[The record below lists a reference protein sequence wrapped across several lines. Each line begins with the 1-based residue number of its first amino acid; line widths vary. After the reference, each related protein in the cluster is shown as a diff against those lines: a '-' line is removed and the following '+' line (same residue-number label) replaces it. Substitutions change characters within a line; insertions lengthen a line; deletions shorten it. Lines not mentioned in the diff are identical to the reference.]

1 MQSPP
6 DPSLSPPLDI
16 WVSREML
23 FSDTDIRPCP
33 LLMHLSEPDTDAQTR
48 FWNPLRERLP
58 QLVRVHYFDDIEQ
71 AGPLV
76 VVPHEVKEYLGR
88 ASLNTSGKQ
97 TAAPQNPPKA
107 GSKPGAATRI
117 IRNAIRNYHG
127 LRQIRSYSRQVAA
140 TGRQVVVFS
149 GGFEYEPQ
157 PGEIVIGSSIYRSR
171 DTGIFP
177 MPNWIFDISGLF
189 TPIPKPAKPTIAFDG
204 NTTYPGVYNRLL
216 GRFNFPESLI
226 QKTAVS
232 RSVCRSLSLKTR
244 MVIARWVRK
253 KVVDEVRNAPQL
265 QAHIKERG
273 EFFSLSPE
281 TKLRLRKEYLQGIQD
296 NAYLLCARG
305 DANTDFRTNEVL
317 AAGRIPVIIDTDLLL
332 PPLPGMQW
340 EDFSVM
346 VPFRQINDIG
356 RIVSEFHNRLTE
368 DDFQHKCHL
377 AKTAF
382 ERMLPHHYIGQIIGE
397 IKRKAAQ
404 PSANPDLANARRENS
419 RFQKA

>member
-1 MQSPP
+1 MTSTTS
-6 DPSLSPPLDI
+6 DSVIADARPLDI
-16 WVSREML
+16 WVSKALLLVHEGV
-23 FSDTDIRPCP
+23 RPCP

-88 ASLNTSGKQ
+88 ASLNSSGKQ
-97 TAAPQNPPKA
+97 TAAPQSPP
-107 GSKPGAATRI
+107 KPGAAARI

-140 TGRQVVVFS
+140 TGRHVVVFS
-149 GGFEYEPQ
+149 GGLEYEPQ
-157 PGEIVIGSSIYRSR
+157 PGEIVIGASIYRSR

-177 MPNWIFDISGLF
+177 MPNWIFDISGLH

-226 QKTAVS
+226 QKTAIS
-232 RSVCRSLSLKTR
+232 RSVCRSLSLKAR

-253 KVVDEVRNAPQL
+253 KVVNEVRNAPQL
-265 QAHIKERG
+265 QAHIRERG

-281 TKLRLRKEYLQGIQD
+281 TRIRLRKEYLKSIQD

-340 EDFSVM
+340 EDFSVI
-346 VPFRQINDIG
+346 VPFGQINRIG
-356 RIVSEFHNRLTE
+356 KILDDFHNSLTE

-404 PSANPDLANARRENS
+404 PSANPELANARRENS
-419 RFQKA
+419 MFQKA

>member
-1 MQSPP
+1 MMH
-6 DPSLSPPLDI
+6 SLSGSAGADKQPLDV
-16 WVSREML
+16 WVSKTLLLMDEGK
-23 FSDTDIRPCP
+23 RPCP

-58 QLVRVHYFDDIEQ
+58 QLVRVHYFDDIGQ

-76 VVPHEVKEYLGR
+76 VIPHEVKEYLGR
-88 ASLNTSGKQ
+88 GSLNKSPQKQ
-97 TAAPQNPPKA
+97 PQA
-107 GSKPGAATRI
+107 GAAKRI
-117 IRNAIRNYHG
+117 IRNTIRNYHG

-149 GGFEYEPQ
+149 GGLEYEPQ
-157 PGEIVIGSSIYRSR
+157 PGEIVFGSSIYKSR

-216 GRFNFPESLI
+216 GRFQFPESLI
-226 QKTAVS
+226 QKTAAS
-232 RSVCRSLSLKTR
+232 RSVCRSLSLKAR

-253 KVVDEVRNAPQL
+253 KVVGAVRNAPQL

-281 TKLRLRKEYLQGIQD
+281 TKLGFRKEYLQGIQD
-296 NAYLLCARG
+296 NAYLLCVRG

-332 PPLPGMQW
+332 PPLSGMQW

-368 DDFQHKCHL
+368 DEFQHKCHL

-382 ERMLPHHYIGQIIGE
+382 EQLLPHHYIGQIIGE
-397 IKRKAAQ
+397 IKRKT
-404 PSANPDLANARRENS
+404 ARPTAPVAHRKLKKAKVENS
-419 RFQKA
+419 MFQKA